1 MVATR
6 FFGQFQHTLDEKGR
20 LILPAEFRPGLE
32 AGAYIGRFPDHC
44 LAIYPPEEFDT
55 VTEDITL
62 SAKQGGADAVAA
74 SRFFYAGA
82 GRLSP
87 DKQGRIPIAPHLR
100 QWAQLDRDVIVTGQ
114 QKRIEL
120 WSPELWRAEEER
132 GQAAL
137 AQRQGWGM

>member
-1 MVATR
+1 MASR
-6 FFGQFQHTLDEKGR
+6 FFGQFQHTLDDKGR

-62 SAKQGGADAVAA
+62 SAKQGGSDAVAA

-82 GRLSP
+82 GRLNP
-87 DKQGRIPIAPHLR
+87 DKQGRVPIAPHLR

-120 WSPELWRAEEER
+120 WSPELWRAVEER

>member
-1 MVATR
+1 MATR

-87 DKQGRIPIAPHLR
+87 DKQGRIPIAAHLR
-100 QWAQLDRDVIVTGQ
+100 EWAHLDRDVVITGQ

-120 WSPELWRAEEER
+120 WSPELWRAVEEQ